1 MTYEGKTVSQSVLNT
16 TVGMWYGTKKLQLK
30 SISCVTP
37 AGVTESYNVN
47 TGVIA
52 FTVASGISMPAPSEV
67 RITVTATVQDTDI
80 SRELVFTIAG
90 VRAGNPGSDAILYR
104 LVPPYLQ

>member
-1 MTYEGKTVSQSVLNT
+1 MGLDGESAIVADFDNEMESVALTYEGKTVSQSVLNT

-47 TGVIA
+47 TG
-52 FTVASGISMPAPSEV
+52 
-67 RITVTATVQDTDI
+67 
-80 SRELVFTIAG
+80 
-90 VRAGNPGSDAILYR
+90 
-104 LVPPYLQ
+104 